1 MKIINKLLLTP
12 KNFKPSFEELEI
24 DGVLNPAAIRLP
36 NKKIV
41 LYVRVAE
48 SYIHRDSTK
57 PWQLPIIVSKDNY
70 ETISEEIQEEEIQSR
85 DRNVIYLKSGVCR
98 LTNISHFRK
107 VILKK
112 DGFKVESISQT
123 PDFTGIPGD
132 EEYGVE
138 DPRITKINGNYFM
151 TYVSIS
157 KKNGISTSL
166 ALSSDLKKWKRK
178 GIIFSEQNKDC
189 VLFPEKI
196 DGKYVAFH
204 RPETLFEFSK
214 PGIWI
219 SYSPDLVYWGREQ
232 SVIKPRP
239 RSWESERVGSGAPPI
254 KTEKGWLLL
263 YHGVNLKNKKVTYSV
278 GAALLDLKKPERI
291 IARSPQDKP
300 LINPQKSYEK
310 KGYTNNVIFPT
321 GAIEGLNKKDII
333 IYSGGADSVVS
344 VQKIA
349 LKDILKSMEYY

>member
-1 MKIINKLLLTP
+1 MKIINKLLLAP
-12 KNFKPSFEELEI
+12 KDFKPSLEELEI

-36 NKKIV
+36 NKKIM

-48 SYIHRDSTK
+48 SYINRDSKK
-57 PWQLPIIVSKDNY
+57 PWQFPIIISKDNY
-70 ETISEEIQEEEIQSR
+70 ETISEEIPEEEIESR
-85 DRNVIYLKSGVCR
+85 DRNVIYLKSGICR

-107 VILKK
+107 VILKE

-138 DPRITKINGNYFM
+138 DPRITKIGSNYLM

-166 ALSSDLKKWKRK
+166 VLSSDLKKWKRK

-219 SYSPDLVYWGREQ
+219 SHSKDLIYWGKEQ
-232 SVIKPRP
+232 SVLKPRLK
-239 RSWESERVGSGAPPI
+239 SWESERVGSGAPPI

-263 YHGVNLKNKKVTYSV
+263 YHGVYLKNEKVVYSV
-278 GAALLDLKKPERI
+278 GAALFDLKHPEKI

-300 LINPQKSYEK
+300 LIKPLKPYEK
-310 KGYTNNVIFPT
+310 KGYTSNVIFPT
-321 GAIEGLNKKDII
+321 GAIQSLNKKDLV

-349 LKDILKSMEYY
+349 IKDILKSMEYY

>member
-1 MKIINKLLLTP
+1 MKILNKLLLTSN
-12 KNFKPSFEELEI
+12 NFKPSFQEWKI
-24 DGVLNPAAIRLP
+24 DGVLNPAAIRLQ
-36 NKKIV
+36 NKKIM

-48 SYIHRDSTK
+48 SYVHYDSTK
-57 PWQLPIIVSKDNY
+57 PFQLPIIVSKDNY
-70 ETISEEIQEEEIQSR
+70 GTINEEIRESEIESR

-112 DGFKVESISQT
+112 DGLKIESINQS
-123 PDFTGIPGD
+123 PVFTGIPGD

-138 DPRITKINGNYFM
+138 DPRIVKINENYLM

-166 ALSSDLKKWKRK
+166 ATSTDLNKWKRK

-189 VLFPEKI
+189 VLFSEKI
-196 DGKYVAFH
+196 NGKYVALH

-219 SYSPDLVYWGREQ
+219 SYSPNLVYWGKEQ
-232 SVIKPRP
+232 SIIKPRIN
-239 RSWESERVGSGAPPI
+239 SWESERIGSGAPPI
-254 KTEKGWLLL
+254 KTDKGWLLI
-263 YHGVNLKNKKVTYSV
+263 YHGVIFKKKNTTYSV
-278 GAALLDLKKPERI
+278 GAALLDLKKPEKI

-300 LINPQKSYEK
+300 LMKPKYPYER
-310 KGYTNNVIFPT
+310 KGYVNNVIFPT
-321 GAIEGLNKKDII
+321 GAVMDLNKKDLL

-344 VQKIA
+344 VQKISI
-349 LKDILKSMEYY
+349 KNILKSMEYY